1 LPSTVT
7 GRGGTTGRIDDLAVT
22 ERSAETDGERCRRID
37 FDKRAVA
44 RRQT

>member
-22 ERSAETDGERCRRID
+22 ERSAEIDGEGCRRID
-37 FDKRAVA
+37 VDKRADA